1 MALLLS
7 KPAVL
12 HVKAMINQN
21 NGSTCRSI
29 VEPDTCAVRRVAKV
43 GSLSARSKI
52 AINFFVKCVFTISR
66 QIRRFCA

>member
-21 NGSTCRSI
+21 NGSTWRSI
-29 VEPDTCAVRRVAKV
+29 VKPDTCAVGRVAKV
-43 GSLSARSKI
+43 GSLSARSK
-52 AINFFVKCVFTISR
+52 
-66 QIRRFCA
+66 

>member
-29 VEPDTCAVRRVAKV
+29 VKPDTCAVGRVAKV
-43 GSLSARSKI
+43 GSLSARAKI
-52 AINFFVKCVFTISR
+52 AKNFVQRKIC
-66 QIRRFCA
+66 RFCA

>member
-43 GSLSARSKI
+43 SRVSARSK
-52 AINFFVKCVFTISR
+52 
-66 QIRRFCA
+66 